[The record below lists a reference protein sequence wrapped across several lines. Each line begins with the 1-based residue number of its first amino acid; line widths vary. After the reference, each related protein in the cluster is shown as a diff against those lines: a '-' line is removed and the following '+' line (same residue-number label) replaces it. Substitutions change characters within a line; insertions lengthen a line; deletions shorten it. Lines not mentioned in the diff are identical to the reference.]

1 MKILIAADL
10 HIGANKF
17 KTTDEK
23 WNQPVEEL
31 VNYAIYNELDAVA
44 FAGDVFHS
52 RRPSPTSQQFMYDQ
66 ILKLKMK
73 GIAFFGAD
81 GNHDDEVR
89 ADSVSATWAFVE
101 ATGWCRKKPAQ
112 FLVGETNLV
121 FLPWV
126 TPQAYEV
133 SDGTLKS
140 QLELTQAVALAELN
154 SMIVADRKNVLI
166 GHAMVSYG
174 KGENDLAPS
183 PGLQW
188 AGKDVVFDYNTLAN
202 AFDAVYLGHV
212 HDPRM
217 EGYVGSSQPTDWGD
231 APQQKSFV
239 VLDTDEWDSQKIP
252 YKTSLR
258 LLDARFQDFGGAA
271 MKGKHYDIGRW
282 KAHIRA
288 DAEDITPEQIA
299 DTRKWMETFCDRVES
314 IEVTKERVVVQRV
327 ATDTPLAAMRPE
339 EAADAWIRNASLG
352 SKTAAD
358 VKSKFQTLIVSA
370 KKVDL

>member
-52 RRPSPTSQQFMYDQ
+52 RRPSPASQQFMYDQ

-101 ATGWCRKKPAQ
+101 ATGWYRKKPAQ

-188 AGKDVVFDYNTLAN
+188 AGKDVVFDYNTLVN
-202 AFDAVYLGHV
+202 AFDFVALGHV

-239 VLDTDEWDSQKIP
+239 VLDTDEWDSQTIP

-258 LLDARFQDFGGAA
+258 LFDATYTDPLDEATG
-271 MKGKHYDIGRW
+271 HYDVGRW
-282 KAHIRA
+282 KCHVE
-288 DAEDITPEQIA
+288 AEECEPTVEAMVDV
-299 DTRKWMETFCDRVES
+299 RKRMNELCDRVES

-339 EAADAWIRNASLG
+339 EAADAWIRNASMD

-358 VKSKFQTLIVSA
+358 VKSKFQTLVVSA
-370 KKVDL
+370 EK